1 MGTTADKLNA
11 ILNTKEAIKQAIRD
25 KGVYIGDHDAFA
37 EYPDA
42 IRSIETG
49 SSEGGSD
56 EFFNLR
62 TDNGTNM
69 CALFCYYPGNEL
81 DLSVLDTSKAIN
93 MSMMFSY
100 CFSISSLDL
109 SSFDTR
115 NVCNMS
121 QMFSYSNFNNINLS
135 NFDTGNVYDMNNMF
149 AGCNG
154 LTSLD
159 LSHFNTSNVNDMNG
173 MFNNCSSLSSLDL
186 SGFNTSNVTN
196 MNYMF
201 AYCFGLKSLDLS
213 HFNTSNVTNIDYMF
227 SWCTN
232 LEELDIRN
240 FNVNNIEYVNC
251 MFEGCNVLHKLRLD
265 NCGYDTINKIINSGG
280 FPTGQVYVYESGEYI
295 NRKMYVQEANVAGLT
310 APNGW
315 EFVFVDS
322 DDNEIVPEPEEPEI
336 PEIPL
341 YEVGMFSNAEN
352 KTELTEVNV
361 MVNSSHTDLSN
372 MFNGCYNLQTINN
385 IEQWDTSNVMYMN
398 HMFDQCHNL
407 ISLDLSSFNTS
418 NVYNMGYMFFDCNN
432 LKTLDISN
440 FDMSKVEENTDFM
453 FSGCDNL
460 RVLRLDNCDRNT
472 IERIINNCNLPTGDK
487 DGISRLMYVQEA
499 NIINPDNQDE
509 RLTAPDGWRFVYV
522 AGNPQD
528 TYDSD
533 SKPFR
538 GDRDIQE
545 VNVAVTKQHD
555 NLSEMFRDCENLEV
569 IHNIDTWDTGNVT
582 SMSEMFSNC
591 RKLIELDLSSW
602 YTGYVTN
609 MNNMFDSCEHLIY
622 LDIRN
627 FNISD
632 YTEIRDMFI
641 GCNKLQVLRLD
652 NWTHNTIERII
663 NDTNLPTGDIDGRLR
678 KMYILEKYVTNPEGS
693 GLTAP
698 DGWEFVY
705 ELGDKKEE

>member
-56 EFFNLR
+56 EFFNMR

-135 NFDTGNVYDMNNMF
+135 SFDTGNVYDMNNMF

-240 FNVNNIEYVNC
+240 FNVNNNIEYINC
-251 MFEGCNVLHKLRLD
+251 MFEGCNELHTLRLD
-265 NCGYDTINKIINSGG
+265 NCGYDTINKIITSGG
-280 FPTGQVYVYESGEYI
+280 FPTGQAIVDGEYI
-295 NRKMYVQEANVAGLT
+295 NRKMYVQEANIIGLI
-310 APNGW
+310 APEGW
-315 EFVFVDS
+315 EFVYVES
-322 DDNEIVPEPEEPEI
+322 SEGGEEEPEI
-336 PEIPL
+336 YVPG
-341 YEVGMFSNAEN
+341 YYRSNT
-352 KTELTEVNV
+352 KITEATT
-361 MVNSSHTDLSN
+361 MVNNTHTDLGN
-372 MFNGCYNLQTINN
+372 MFENCTNLTTINN
-385 IEQWDTSNVMYMN
+385 IEQWDTSNVTTMRTMFYSCISLETLDLSNFDTRKVTSMSNIFNRCISLETLNISNFDMNKVGDTRAMFKDCASLRELRLDNCNRNTIEKIINSTGFPTDVIEGVTRKIYVNPDNIDGLMPPTNWIFVDLDGNEIVPEPEIDIPLYVSGEFQNKTGLTEVTTMVNKSHTDLSNMFDCCYNLATINGIEQWDTSNVTKMN
-398 HMFDQCHNL
+398 HLFNYCQKL
-407 ISLDLSSFNTS
+407 IELDLSSFNTS
-418 NVYNMGYMFFDCNN
+418 KVTTMYAMFRNCSN
-432 LKTLDISN
+432 LKILDMRN
-440 FDMSKVEENTDFM
+440 FDMTNVTTDNFGLSM
-453 FSGCDNL
+453 FDVCYEL
-460 RVLRLDNCDRNT
+460 QELRLDNCSNDT
-472 IERIINNCNLPTGDK
+472 ISKIITSPGFPTGAILDVTRK
-487 DGISRLMYVQEA
+487 IYCKQENA
-499 NIINPDNQDE
+499 
-509 RLTAPDGWRFVYV
+509 A
-522 AGNPQD
+522 
-528 TYDSD
+528 
-533 SKPFR
+533 
-538 GDRDIQE
+538 
-545 VNVAVTKQHD
+545 
-555 NLSEMFRDCENLEV
+555 
-569 IHNIDTWDTGNVT
+569 
-582 SMSEMFSNC
+582 
-591 RKLIELDLSSW
+591 
-602 YTGYVTN
+602 
-609 MNNMFDSCEHLIY
+609 
-622 LDIRN
+622 
-627 FNISD
+627 
-632 YTEIRDMFI
+632 
-641 GCNKLQVLRLD
+641 
-652 NWTHNTIERII
+652 
-663 NDTNLPTGDIDGRLR
+663 
-678 KMYILEKYVTNPEGS
+678 
-693 GLTAP
+693 GLTP
-698 DGWEFVY
+698 PNGWVFEY
-705 ELGDKKEE
+705 IN